1 MRLERLNYNKIKI
14 FLTIDD
20 LMDRGL
26 TKEDLWKDSLKVHQ
40 LFREMMD
47 EASEELGF
55 EASGPIAVEVYSLQ
69 AQGMVIIVTKNHE
82 EEETDED
89 YADDYIEM
97 QVKLDQNCDI
107 VYEFHEFEDIIQLTN
122 ALYSQGLKE
131 GTVYSYQNRF
141 FLILDEH
148 QPIHVDT
155 LVSIIAEY
163 GNPSM
168 ISIHYLHEYGKCLLE
183 DFAVEKLYSYYWKKN
198 PQS

>member
-82 EEETDED
+82 EEESDED

-107 VYEFHEFEDIIQLTN
+107 VYEFNEFEDIIQLTN

>member
-1 MRLERLNYNKIKI
+1 LNYNKIKI

-82 EEETDED
+82 EEE
-89 YADDYIEM
+89 
-97 QVKLDQNCDI
+97 I
-107 VYEFHEFEDIIQLTN
+107 VI
-122 ALYSQGLKE
+122 KCP
-131 GTVYSYQNRF
+131 
-141 FLILDEH
+141 FLARDKRRSRIL
-148 QPIHVDT
+148 
-155 LVSIIAEY
+155 
-163 GNPSM
+163 PSKQ
-168 ISIHYLHEYGKCLLE
+168 ILLH
-183 DFAVEKLYSYYWKKN
+183 AR
-198 PQS
+198 

>member
-82 EEETDED
+82 EEESDED

>member
-82 EEETDED
+82 EEESDED

-107 VYEFHEFEDIIQLTN
+107 VYEFNEFEDIIQLTN

-168 ISIHYLHEYGKCLLE
+168 MSIHYLHEYGKCLLE

>member
-82 EEETDED
+82 EEEIDED

-97 QVKLDQNCDI
+97 QVKLDQSYDI
-107 VYEFHEFEDIIQLTN
+107 IFEFNEFEDIIQLSN
-122 ALYSQGLKE
+122 ALFSQGIKE
-131 GTVYSYQNRF
+131 GAVYSHQNRF
-141 FLILDEH
+141 YFMLDEH
-148 QPIHVDT
+148 QPIEVDS

-168 ISIHYLHEYGKCLLE
+168 ISIHYLHEYGKCLLP
-183 DFAVEKLYSYYWKKN
+183 DSAIEKLHHYYWSNTK
-198 PQS
+198 

>member
-82 EEETDED
+82 EEESDED

-107 VYEFHEFEDIIQLTN
+107 VYEFNDFEDIIQLTN
-122 ALYSQGLKE
+122 ALYSKGLKE

-183 DFAVEKLYSYYWKKN
+183 DFAVEKLYSYYWKNN
-198 PQS
+198 PKS

>member
-82 EEETDED
+82 EEEVDED

-97 QVKLDQNCDI
+97 QVSLDQSYDI
-107 VYEFHEFEDIIQLTN
+107 IFEFEDFEDIIQLSN
-122 ALYSQGLKE
+122 ALCHKGIKE
-131 GTVYSYQNRF
+131 GAVYSYQNRF
-141 FLILDEH
+141 YFMLDEH
-148 QPIHVDT
+148 QPIEIDS
-155 LVSIIAEY
+155 LVSILAEY

-168 ISIHYLHEYGKCLLE
+168 ISIHWLQEYGKCLIPE
-183 DFAVEKLYSYYWKKN
+183 QAIEQLYHYYWSKN
-198 PQS
+198 K

>member
-82 EEETDED
+82 EEESDED

-107 VYEFHEFEDIIQLTN
+107 VYEFNDFEDIIQLTN

-141 FLILDEH
+141 FLYSMNTS
-148 QPIHVDT
+148 QYM
-155 LVSIIAEY
+155 SIR
-163 GNPSM
+163 
-168 ISIHYLHEYGKCLLE
+168 
-183 DFAVEKLYSYYWKKN
+183 LYPLSQN
-198 PQS
+198 TAIRR

>member
-82 EEETDED
+82 EEESDED

-107 VYEFHEFEDIIQLTN
+107 VYEFNDFEDIIQLTN